1 MMLVEVE
8 GLRVRYG
15 DEVIFEGESFELSGP
30 GLILIIGPNGAGKTT
45 LMRSLLGLV
54 RIDGRVFING
64 VDVTG
69 RPERAGRF
77 VGYVPQMGPQDLTV
91 PISVIELLSS
101 SLALRKLSKGS
112 EHLREIVD
120 LLGLREILNLP
131 LSSLSGGQRQRVLL
145 ARALA
150 PDPPILMMDEPISSI
165 DPAGRETIIDLI
177 LDLSKEKL
185 VILSSHD
192 PALFAN
198 QAKGVMAL
206 NRRIVSMGP
215 PEEVL
220 NEKVMREVYGRSL
233 ILIERCLHVVDYHG
247 AY

>member
-1 MMLVEVE
+1 MRVEVE
-8 GLRVRYG
+8 GLRAHYG
-15 DEVIFEGESFELSGP
+15 NEVLFDGESFELSGP
-30 GLILIIGPNGAGKTT
+30 GLILVIGPNGAGKTT

-54 RIDGRVFING
+54 RIDGKVFING

-69 RPERAGRF
+69 RPERAGKF
-77 VGYVPQMGPQDLTV
+77 VGYVPQIGPQDLAV

-101 SLALRKLSKGS
+101 SLRSKLPKGS
-112 EHLREIVD
+112 ERLREIID

-131 LSSLSGGQRQRVLL
+131 FSSLSGGQRQRVLL

-177 LDLSKEKL
+177 LDLSKGKL
-185 VILSSHD
+185 LFLSSHD

-198 QAKGVMAL
+198 HSKEVIAL
-206 NRRIVSMGP
+206 NKRIVSIGP
-215 PEEVL
+215 PEEIL

-233 ILIERCLHVVDYHG
+233 ILVERCLHVVDYHG